1 MKSSASKIKMTS
13 FDDLFGSNDET
24 VCSADTVNAIQDI
37 ELSKLSTFA
46 NHPFKVLDDEKMEET
61 KESIAKYGV
70 LVPII
75 ARPKEDGT
83 FEIIAGHR
91 RKRACELL
99 ELPTIPTI
107 VRDLD
112 DEESTIVMV
121 DSNIQRENLLFSEK
135 AYAYK
140 MKLEAI
146 KKQGKRTD
154 LTCTQLAHKL
164 DGKKSVEVVADD
176 AGMSKDQVRRYIRL
190 TELITDLL
198 NMTDEHKLA
207 FNTAV
212 ELSYLSN
219 DEQAMLLKKIKDLA
233 VIPSMAQATKLKKYS
248 AEGSLN
254 EAVADAILSETS
266 DKPVTV
272 TLKSEKL
279 TRYFPKSYSKE
290 QMEDII
296 TDLLQKWH
304 DEQN

>member
-13 FDDLFGSNDET
+13 YNDLFGDSDEATYSSDVSNQ
-24 VCSADTVNAIQDI
+24 IQDI
-37 ELSKLSTFA
+37 ELSKLTTFA
-46 NHPFKVLDDEKMEET
+46 NHPFKVLDDDKMEET
-61 KESIAKYGV
+61 KESITKYGV

-75 ARPKEDGT
+75 ARPKENGT
-83 FEIIAGHR
+83 YEIIAGHR

-140 MKLEAI
+140 MKLDAI

-154 LTCTQLAHKL
+154 LTSAQVVPKL
-164 DGKKSVEVVADD
+164 TAREQVAQD
-176 AGMSKDQVRRYIRL
+176 AGVNRMEVTRHIRL
-190 TELITDLL
+190 TELIIDLL
-198 NMTDEHKLA
+198 DMTDERKLA

-219 DEQAMLLKKIKDLA
+219 EEQEMLLVKMEDLE

-248 AEGSLN
+248 ADGTLN
-254 EAVADAILSETS
+254 DTVIDVILSETS
-266 DKPVTV
+266 EKPVTV

-279 TRYFPKSYSKE
+279 TRYFPKGYSKE
-290 QMEDII
+290 QMETII